1 MLGKLLPII
10 LAAVGVGAGISAGLL
25 LKPDPSEMATDEV
38 SHEVGKDGEAHETP
52 EKESKSHDKKTGED
66 EPDDLEY
73 VKLNNQFLIPVVT
86 DQSVQSLVVMSLSV
100 EVAAGQSE
108 AVYTREPKLRDAFL
122 QVLFDHANIGGFR
135 GEFTNAKNL
144 NVLRNALTE
153 IAQTIVGD
161 SVEGVL
167 ITDLARQ
174 DV

>member
-10 LAAVGVGAGISAGLL
+10 LAAVGVGGGIGTGLM
-25 LKPDPSEMATDEV
+25 LKPAPEEMA
-38 SHEVGKDGEAHETP
+38 
-52 EKESKSHDKKTGED
+52 KEMPGED
-66 EPDDLEY
+66 EAHADEKHGAAEKEEKHAGASEKDDMETMEY
-73 VKLNNQFLIPVVT
+73 VKLNNQFLVPIVA

-100 EVAAGQSE
+100 EVSAGESE
-108 AVYTREPKLRDAFL
+108 AVYAREPKLRDAFL

-161 SVEGVL
+161 AVVGVL
-167 ITDLARQ
+167 ITDIARQ